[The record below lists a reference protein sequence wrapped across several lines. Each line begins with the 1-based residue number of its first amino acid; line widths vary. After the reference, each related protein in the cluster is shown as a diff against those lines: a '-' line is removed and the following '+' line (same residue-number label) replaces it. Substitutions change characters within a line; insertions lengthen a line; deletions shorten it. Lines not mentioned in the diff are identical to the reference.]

1 MIHQRRLLFLFCLLA
16 VFGTAMEAPHYLR
29 WEGVEGESTDDAHA
43 NWIPVQSYFNGI
55 SVSKGIPP
63 PPPDFSELNL
73 TKKTDNASARMM
85 SALATGEVIAEL
97 ELDVTRLTTRGETTY
112 LKYKLHNVMI
122 SSYSTNGNAEGDPP
136 EEDFSL
142 NYTYIESTYWEL
154 DTDGIVLYQAR
165 SWWDIPTNTGEASG
179 GNEPPTLDLIPD
191 VSTGTA
197 SPIDVLIVINEVETP
212 PDQLEITVE
221 TDRPEM
227 ILDLAISGTGL
238 RRTLTARTSALYSG
252 VASITVRVSDGVNRT
267 SRSFAVMIDVE
278 MTPFEAF
285 MAANFSREELLDP
298 AFASPI
304 GDPDKDNIPTI
315 VEFTLV
321 TNPNEFT
328 LPQEAVRVTR
338 MNTPEGPVIRLNFRR
353 RTDDPNIGPIPWMAP
368 ESLLFEPLST
378 SNPIY
383 EENAN
388 KGENPL
394 YEDVEGIIQVEPDG
408 ADVHFIRMGV
418 DVD

>member
-1 MIHQRRLLFLFCLLA
+1 MIHRRRQIFLLCILA
-16 VFGTAMEAPHYLR
+16 LVGTQMEAPHYLK
-29 WEGVEGESTDDAHA
+29 WDGVEGEAQDDSHV
-43 NWIPVQSYFNGI
+43 NWIPIQSFSAGI

-63 PPPDFSELNL
+63 PPPDFSEFNL
-73 TKKTDNASARMM
+73 TKKTDNASTRMM
-85 SALATGEVIAEL
+85 HALAMGEVIPKL
-97 ELDVTRLTTRGETTY
+97 ELDVTRDTARGETTY
-112 LKYKLHNVMI
+112 LKYRLHNVMI
-122 SSYSTNGNAEGDPP
+122 SSYSTNASGADDPP
-136 EEDFSL
+136 AEDFSL
-142 NYTYIESTYWEL
+142 NYDYIESTYWEL
-154 DTDGIVLYQAR
+154 DPDGIVLYQAR
-165 SWWDIPTNTGEASG
+165 SWWDIPTNTGETSG

-191 VSTGTA
+191 ISTETA
-197 SPIDVLIVINEVETP
+197 SPIDVLIIINELETP
-212 PDQLEITVE
+212 PEQLEVTVE

-267 SRSFAVMIDVE
+267 SRSFAVLIDVE

-321 TNPNEFT
+321 THPNEYT
-328 LPQEAVRVTR
+328 QPQEALRVTR
-338 MNTPEGPVIRLNFRR
+338 ANTPEGPIIRLNFRR
-353 RTDDPNIGPIPWMAP
+353 RTDDPNVGPIPWMAP

-383 EENAN
+383 EETAN
-388 KGENPL
+388 KGDNPL
-394 YEDVEGIIQVEPDG
+394 YEDVEGIIHIDPEG
-408 ADVHFIRMGV
+408 ADVHLIRIGV